1 MSRFRAVPYARAL
14 FEAAGTADKAQDF
27 VQPLAEV
34 CAAFE
39 QVPELQRAMVTPTVA
54 PETKTAILD
63 AVLNQLGVTG
73 MVARFVH
80 VLQGN
85 YRTEHLPAVVEV
97 YRDIVDR
104 AQGRG
109 RGPGQ
114 TAAGGRRGAP
124 APPGR
129 GLGGGVGAPVVP
141 AFLARAGT
149 PARGWGPGRRSS
161 SSRSRRTKAR
171 RPRPASASPSR
182 TSPARRRSRRR
193 SATSRPSR
201 ASSSASTATS
211 RAWPRCS
218 PSTAP

>member
-104 AQGRG
+104 AQGRV
-109 RGPGQ
+109 RATVQ
-114 TAAGGRRGAP
+114 TAAELDEAARASLMRVMEEV
-124 APPGR
+124 
-129 GLGGGVGAPVVP
+129 VGAEVVADFEAVP
-141 AFLARAGT
+141 ELLAGFRVQVGSKVFD
-149 PARGWGPGRRSS
+149 GSLSSQLEQLGRE
-161 SSRSRRTKAR
+161 TF
-171 RPRPASASPSR
+171 
-182 TSPARRRSRRR
+182 TEQG
-193 SATSRPSR
+193 
-201 ASSSASTATS
+201 
-211 RAWPRCS
+211 
-218 PSTAP
+218 